1 MHHMAESLTL
11 DTGFLEPALEAGLTE
26 ALEAGLA
33 DAFEA
38 GLAAAL
44 DAGLEAALD
53 AGLVCKCSTSGT
65 APNAN
70 KILELTESQ

>member
-1 MHHMAESLTL
+1 MAESLTL

-44 DAGLEAALD
+44 DVGLEAALD
-53 AGLVCKCSTSGT
+53 AGLVCKCGT

-70 KILELTESQ
+70 EILELTESK